1 MTSPWFKRVLPFAVY
16 ILFILLKDILKPF
29 WGEGTSSVF
38 AIPVLYSVA
47 TVSIVLILA
56 WFWNSYD
63 ELQTPSFN
71 ILNLLIA
78 LITGVIVF
86 VLWINMDWDYA
97 TTGVVDGFNPYLL
110 PANLVNPFIAVRMF
124 GTSLVVPIFEELFW
138 RSFILRYIVNP
149 DFTAVKLGTFSWS
162 SFLISSLLFGLE
174 HHLWLAGIMAGLLY
188 SLLLY
193 CTRNLFYCILAHG
206 VTNFLLGLY
215 ILNTGNFQF
224 W

>member
-16 ILFILLKDILKPF
+16 ILIILLKDLLKPF
-29 WGEGTSSVF
+29 SGEGISSAF
-38 AIPVLYSVA
+38 AIPALYSVT

-63 ELQTPSFN
+63 ELEAPSYNIFN
-71 ILNLLIA
+71 LFIA

-86 VLWINMDWDYA
+86 ALWINMDWDFA
-97 TTGVVDGFNPYLL
+97 TMGKADGFNPYML
-110 PANLVNPFIAVRMF
+110 PSNVAIPFIAVRMF

-138 RSFILRYIVNP
+138 RSFILRYFINS
-149 DFTAVKLGTFSWS
+149 DFTALKLGTFSWS

-188 SLLLY
+188 NLLLY
-193 CTRNLFYCILAHG
+193 CTRNLCYCIFAHG